1 MGLSEFSLP
10 VYSMVNFRALPTS
23 STISSCFIFTELY
36 EEASKS
42 TSPFLNFILTS
53 LSTVTPS
60 FTNSARFV
68 SSSNLIF
75 HFPKLISE
83 MVAFVIKGIIHK
95 KNKTI
100 SFFMTYNILI
110 DSHKFIHILYPM
122 NSKRSASC
130 AFLLRQTRL
139 LLPDHDL
146 QLH

>member
-1 MGLSEFSLP
+1 MGLSESSLP

-60 FTNSARFV
+60 FRNSARFV

-83 MVAFVIKGIIHK
+83 MVAFAIKGIIHK
-95 KNKTI
+95 KNKTV
-100 SFFMTYNILI
+100 SFFMIYHILI
-110 DSHKFIHILYPM
+110 DSH
-122 NSKRSASC
+122 
-130 AFLLRQTRL
+130 RL
-139 LLPDHDL
+139 LFRFFI
-146 QLH
+146 Q